1 MQKVLSGFVQVLFL
15 EPFFQAFM
23 AQSTLCLFIAG
34 AVAKAEHAACPLPS
48 GVGA

>member
-15 EPFFQAFM
+15 ELLFQAFVV
-23 AQSTLCLFIAG
+23 QTTLCLFIAE
-34 AVAKAEHAACPLPS
+34 AVVKTEHAACPLPS